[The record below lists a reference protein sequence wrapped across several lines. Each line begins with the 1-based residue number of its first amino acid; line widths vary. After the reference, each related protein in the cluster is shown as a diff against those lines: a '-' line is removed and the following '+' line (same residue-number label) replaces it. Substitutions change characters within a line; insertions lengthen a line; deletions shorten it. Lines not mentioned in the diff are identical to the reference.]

1 MRRAYVQYARPIKA
15 ATKKGKGP
23 YRGARVRSIRR
34 DSRPDEQIRMQ
45 RANYEY
51 RADKIGNERAYKAS
65 DKGEGGDRSETY
77 VSTGR
82 RGRDCSLGTGSTC
95 ILSLALSRARSVI
108 QKLKY
113 RLINGGSSFAN
124 SLKGLRCATASRP
137 RRHHRLRGSSKAKYR
152 GNILYIFSVYR
163 VSFKYTD
170 LKRY

>member
-1 MRRAYVQYARPIKA
+1 
-15 ATKKGKGP
+15 
-23 YRGARVRSIRR
+23 
-34 DSRPDEQIRMQ
+34 MQ

-51 RADKIGNERAYKAS
+51 RADKIGNERAYKAP
-65 DKGEGGDRSETY
+65 DKGEGAGGRREGGCSETY

-124 SLKGLRCATASRP
+124 SLKGLKYAAVSRP
-137 RRHHRLRGSSKAKYR
+137 RRHRLAVHRKRGIEESLS
-152 GNILYIFSVYR
+152 
-163 VSFKYTD
+163 
-170 LKRY
+170 

>member
-1 MRRAYVQYARPIKA
+1 
-15 ATKKGKGP
+15 
-23 YRGARVRSIRR
+23 
-34 DSRPDEQIRMQ
+34 MQ

-51 RADKIGNERAYKAS
+51 RADKIGNERAYKAP
-65 DKGEGGDRSETY
+65 DKGEGGARCRSETY

-124 SLKGLRCATASRP
+124 SLKGLRYAAVSRP
-137 RRHHRLRGSSKAKYR
+137 RRYRLAVHRKQRIEEISINFLVNFRLQ
-152 GNILYIFSVYR
+152 I
-163 VSFKYTD
+163 
-170 LKRY
+170 